1 MCFQGIDVVTEV
13 LEGDS
18 LFTYDPYLWLRGE
31 IRVTDWNLKTGWS
44 QERNGRYRDGNRR
57 DPCHSE
63 NRKDKKNEISIMSLI
78 DG

>member
-31 IRVTDWNLKTGWS
+31 IRVIDWNLKTGWS
-44 QERNGRYRDGNRR
+44 RERNGRYRDGNR
-57 DPCHSE
+57 
-63 NRKDKKNEISIMSLI
+63 
-78 DG
+78 